1 MTPKVGKREFIILH
15 SSFCLSS
22 AMLAD
27 GTEIIEAAQQ

>member
-1 MTPKVGKREFIILH
+1 MTQKARKREFIILH